1 MTYPLANHPNNTMT
15 FIIEI
20 ALTFMIFLMLG
31 NLYFADQR
39 LKEVRIKAKYDR
51 KVAWHT
57 YLLMEEMFED
67 GDKAG
72 VLKLWKKQ
80 FATAK

>member
-1 MTYPLANHPNNTMT
+1 MT
-15 FIIEI
+15 FIFELTLIII
-20 ALTFMIFLMLG
+20 AFLMLG

-51 KVAWHT
+51 KVAWNA
-57 YLLMEEMFED
+57 YLLMEEMFEN

-72 VLKLWKKQ
+72 VLKLWKEQ
-80 FATAK
+80 LVPAK